1 MSDDIEYLANYKPNQ
16 LYTNPGKAGAYA
28 TIAGESESE
37 EVIAEID
44 ITNRCKLAVSAFY
57 VNDRKDFGTF
67 KLTKLKWHK
76 TYGWQLDE
84 RIQINSFQLAQIK
97 EFLTIISNLDLSDA
111 QKTRLSLDN
120 INVAALGSLLS
131 SSKGVELVRELA
143 ETPELHHD
151 IYAVAAKREALAEFE
166 TKLQSQVSE
175 GEWQTFFEAN
185 SWIFGH
191 GLNYIFLDKVAP
203 KLTAA
208 TTGSTFDRPGKIV
221 DALMRTRAE
230 VSQYVLVEIKKN
242 GTDLLRQ
249 VATPY
254 RPGCWG
260 VSDEV
265 SNAVTQIQKTAF
277 EFARGRFRDGMKGS
291 DGTDTGETVYSI
303 EPRSYLVVGD
313 LTQLQGNDDKIACFE
328 LYRRN
333 IRSPEILTFDEL
345 FYRAR
350 FIVENISRDKHAVG

>member
-57 VNDRKDFGTF
+57 VNDRKDCSLIRFSEAMVPQENM
-67 KLTKLKWHK
+67 WV
-76 TYGWQLDE
+76 
-84 RIQINSFQLAQIK
+84 
-97 EFLTIISNLDLSDA
+97 